1 MTLRVLI
8 TADAVGGVWSYA
20 LDLARGL
27 ANQGVESI
35 LALTGPAPSDDQRSV
50 AASVPSLT
58 LIETG
63 LPLDWLVETP
73 AEVAQ
78 AGAAIARLASKHRV
92 DLVHLNT
99 PALAAGTAP
108 NPNPSPEGEGL
119 KVDRPLGSPSPSGEG
134 LGWGNV
140 TPSNTAFADT
150 PLVVAAHSCVASWW
164 EAAAAGPLPPAF
176 RWRTELHAAGLRA
189 ADRTIAPTA
198 AFAAVAHRLYGV
210 HPSVVHNGRDP
221 FAHRPAPMHDSAIT
235 VGRLWDKGK
244 NVRTLDAAAA
254 RLSVPLIAAGS
265 TEGPNGDSIEPEHL
279 HPLGH
284 LSDDALGQRLAARP
298 VFVSSA
304 LYEPFGLAV
313 LEAAAAGCALV
324 LSDIPTFRE
333 LWDGCATFVDPH
345 DASGFAAAID
355 ALIGDEARRVAAGE
369 AARAR
374 ARRYTPA
381 ATAAETYAIYR
392 SLLPAAEAV
401 AA

>member
-1 MTLRVLI
+1 VTLRVLI

-27 ANQGVESI
+27 ANHGVETI
-35 LALTGPAPSDDQRSV
+35 LALTGPAPSADQRAV
-50 AASVPSLT
+50 AASIPSLT
-58 LIETG
+58 PIETG

-78 AGAAIARLASKHRV
+78 AGAAIARLASATRV

-99 PALAAGTAP
+99 PALAASAG
-108 NPNPSPEGEGL
+108 
-119 KVDRPLGSPSPSGEG
+119 
-134 LGWGNV
+134 
-140 TPSNTAFADT
+140 AFDV
-150 PLVVAAHSCVASWW
+150 PLVIAAHSCVASWW
-164 EAAAAGPLPPAF
+164 EAAATGLLPDAF

-189 ADRTIAPTA
+189 ATHAIAPTA
-198 AFAAVAHRLYGV
+198 AFAATAHRLYGV
-210 HPSVVHNGRDP
+210 RPSVVHNGRDP
-221 FAHRPAPMHDSAIT
+221 FTHRPAPMHDAAIT

-244 NVRTLDAAAA
+244 DVRTLDAAAA
-254 RLSVPLIAAGS
+254 RLSVPLFAAGS
-265 TEGPNGDSIEPEHL
+265 LQGPNGDSIEPEHL

-284 LSDDALGQRLAARP
+284 LSDEQLGERLAARP

-345 DASGFAAAID
+345 DAPGFAHAID
-355 ALIGDEARRVAAGE
+355 ALIGDQNRRVSQGE

-381 ATAAETYAIYR
+381 ATAAQTYAIYR
-392 SLLPAAEAV
+392 GLLPATEAV